1 MIPLARK
8 RLGVGTECSLVFSGL
23 FGSRAS
29 SRTCSQGR
37 ARDSYASEAWPP
49 KGLHSRRSV
58 SRQTASIEGQAAS
71 WDSPETRQRWA
82 HDRAVGRKSV
92 EVDAT
97 ATGIFKRTYFNAGR
111 ARFAQAPSIG
121 PQSQTKSG

>member
-1 MIPLARK
+1 MTLRDK
-8 RLGVGTECSLVFSGL
+8 RLGVGTERRYGFTAALSGCAPLSNVPVSSLGTPTPLVRSL
-23 FGSRAS
+23 
-29 SRTCSQGR
+29 
-37 ARDSYASEAWPP
+37 

-58 SRQTASIEGQAAS
+58 SRQTASIEGHAAS
-71 WDSPETRQRWA
+71 WESPETRQRWA
-82 HDRAVGRKSV
+82 HGRAVGRKSV